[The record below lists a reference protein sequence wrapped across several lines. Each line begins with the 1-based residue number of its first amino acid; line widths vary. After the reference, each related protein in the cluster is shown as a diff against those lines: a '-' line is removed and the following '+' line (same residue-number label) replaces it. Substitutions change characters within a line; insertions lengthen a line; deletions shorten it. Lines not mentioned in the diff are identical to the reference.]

1 MQSKRKK
8 QISAVVAAVLVVA
21 VALTGTYAWRS
32 ISQTATNEVEI
43 GSNPGGR
50 LHDDFDGSNKDIYVE
65 NFSDTDFVFARIQ
78 LREYMET
85 GKDAGSDR
93 NNPDRDAVPVLAGT
107 DINDTATW
115 TVHTPGG
122 PHSSFHST
130 YWKWTMGGSTV
141 FMPTFNK
148 NKDSLAADINGSFAG
163 PDGDPDTDIDR
174 YADYV
179 PWSLG
184 DQKTADAV
192 YDADTDDDDEGDA
205 AVEGVDIFTQE
216 ETHTAQQT
224 RNATVLT
231 MAEWKSQGS
240 PVGDYWVY
248 DTDGWAYWAAPIRP
262 GEATGLLLDGIE
274 LQKVMSDLYYAI
286 HVTAQFATIDDF
298 GSITDGTGFFQD
310 GVTDD
315 AFLLLAAISGEPVVA
330 VTSDNNVESIYQTGT
345 LQFHATVGALGEQAA
360 DQSVT
365 WAVTGNTSADTAID
379 ATGLL
384 TVGPDEPSD
393 GVLTI
398 TATSAGEAPYTG
410 QSGTTQVSVRQATVY
425 EIEPGTTA
433 TVSIDGIEWYVLVKD
448 TTDNKALLW
457 AKGPVEKRQFNSS
470 TSNNTWRDSSLR
482 TYLNGDWLNGTT
494 VLKGKVVETDITT
507 RSQYNA
513 STWITTQDKVF
524 LLSEADLF
532 GTFNKTTIT
541 TDARD
546 YTYGNSVIV
555 PDVNMRKVDN
565 GVTTNTHLRSPC
577 LSTAYVGYMML
588 DGTIYENANGG
599 VTRAVGIRPALWFS
613 LDT

>member
-8 QISAVVAAVLVVA
+8 QLSAVVAAVLAVV

-425 EIEPGTTA
+425 EIAPGTTA

-457 AKGPVEKRQFNSS
+457 SKEPTETRTFGSS
-470 TSNNTWRDSSLR
+470 NTWRDSALR

-494 VLKGKVVETDITT
+494 VLQSKALLTDITT
-507 RSQYNA
+507 RNQYNG
-513 STWITTQDKVF
+513 STWITTSDKVF

-532 GTFNKTTIT
+532 GTFNKTATADIQ
-541 TDARD
+541 D
-546 YTYGNSVIV
+546 YTYGGSVIV
-555 PDVNMRKVDN
+555 PDVNMRKFTGDARFAW
-565 GVTTNTHLRSPC
+565 LRSPC
-577 LSTAYVGYMML
+577 HVSTSVADVSPEGSVDSFKCSL
-588 DGTIYENANGG
+588 TLG
-599 VTRAVGIRPALWFS
+599 VRPALWFS

>member
-8 QISAVVAAVLVVA
+8 QLSAVVAAVLVVA
-21 VALTGTYAWRS
+21 VVLTGTYAWRS

-50 LHDDFDGSNKDIYVE
+50 LHDDFDGENKDIYVE

-122 PHSSFHST
+122 SHSSFHST
-130 YWKWTMGGSTV
+130 YWKWTMGGNTV

-179 PWSLG
+179 TYSLG
-184 DQKTADAV
+184 DQKMADAV
-192 YDADTDDDDEGDA
+192 YDADDDEDDEGDA
-205 AVEGVDIFTQE
+205 AVEGEDIFTQK

-274 LQKVMSDLYYAI
+274 LQKVMSGLYYAI
-286 HVTAQFATIDDF
+286 HVTAQFATIGDF
-298 GSITDGTGFFQD
+298 GSKTDGTGFFQD

-345 LQFHATVGALGEQAA
+345 LQFHASVGALGEQAA

-365 WAVTGNTSADTAID
+365 WSVSGNTSADTTID
-379 ATGLL
+379 ANGLL
-384 TVGPDEPSD
+384 TVGPDEAID
-393 GVLTI
+393 GTLII

-425 EIEPGTTA
+425 EIAPGTTA

-448 TTDNKALLW
+448 TTDNKALLLSQS
-457 AKGPVEKRQFNSS
+457 GVRTQTFSNSS
-470 TSNNTWRDSSLR
+470 NIWRDSTIRS
-482 TYLNGDWLNGTT
+482 YLNGEWLDNTT
-494 VLKGKVVETDITT
+494 VLKGKAVQTDITT
-507 RSQYNA
+507 RSQVGA
-513 STWITTQDKVF
+513 TDWITTQDKVF
-524 LLSEADLF
+524 LLSEADAF
-532 GTFNKTTIT
+532 GTFNGKATP
-541 TDARD
+541 DAQD
-546 YTYGNSVIV
+546 YTYG
-555 PDVNMRKVDN
+555 
-565 GVTTNTHLRSPC
+565 TTILLTNDTIRSPIGWWYWLRSPMNATTKVSC
-577 LSTAYVGYMML
+577 VGAEKGNLGYNYYYFNSYP
-588 DGTIYENANGG
+588 GS
-599 VTRAVGIRPALWFS
+599 IRPALWFS

>member
-1 MQSKRKK
+1 MVSKRKK
-8 QISAVVAAVLVVA
+8 QLSAVVAAVLAVV

-32 ISQTATNEVEI
+32 ISQTALNEVEI

-50 LHDDFDGSNKDIYVE
+50 LHDDFDGENKDIYVE

-122 PHSSFHST
+122 SHSAFHST

-148 NKDSLAADINGSFAG
+148 NKDSLAADINGTFAG

-174 YADYV
+174 YADYAAY
-179 PWSLG
+179 SLG

-192 YDADTDDDDEGDA
+192 YDADADEDDEGA
-205 AVEGVDIFTQE
+205 AAMEGVDITTQNE
-216 ETHTAQQT
+216 PHTAKQT

-231 MAEWKSQGS
+231 MAEWKAMGS

-248 DTDGWAYWAAPIRP
+248 DSDGWAYWAAPIRP

-315 AFLLLAAISGEPVVA
+315 AFYLLAAISGESVVA
-330 VTSDNNVESIYQTGT
+330 VTSDNTVESIYQTGT
-345 LQFHATVGALGEQAA
+345 LQFHASVGALGEQAA

-365 WAVTGNTSADTAID
+365 WSVSGNTSADTTID
-379 ATGLL
+379 STGLL
-384 TVGPDEPSD
+384 TVGPDEAID
-393 GVLTI
+393 GTLTI
-398 TATSAGEAPYTG
+398 KATSTGEAPYTG

-425 EIEPGTTA
+425 EIAPGTTA
-433 TVSIDGIEWYVLVKD
+433 TVSIDSIEWYVLVKD

-457 AKGPVEKRQFNSS
+457 SKEPTENRPFGSS
-470 TSNNTWRDSSLR
+470 NIWRDSAVR
-482 TYLNGDWLNGTT
+482 TYLNGDWLDSTT
-494 VLKGKVVETDITT
+494 VLQSKALVTDITT

-513 STWITTQDKVF
+513 STWITTSDKVF

-532 GTFNKTTIT
+532 ETFNGSP
-541 TDARD
+541 TDNDQD
-546 YTYGNSVIV
+546 YTYEGKVIV
-555 PDVNMRKVDN
+555 SDIDMRKF
-565 GVTTNTHLRSPC
+565 TSASYMWLRSPYSGGNVSYVTA
-577 LSTAYVGYMML
+577 LGTLTSFNVSTPL
-588 DGTIYENANGG
+588 G
-599 VTRAVGIRPALWFS
+599 VRPALWVS